1 MIRRIRAQHE
11 KTASGFVL
19 RVDRHRARLAIC
31 RVGRAAERGM
41 ASKFV
46 SMFAGMRARGM
57 TLAAPVLAMPSV
69 AVARAGVEALG
80 ADLASLA
87 PWGLPLG
94 MFGMW
99 FIWPAVKPEFKISI
113 GAMKAPPSGTEFK
126 FEKEEIGE
134 APSLAAGSVG

>member
-1 MIRRIRAQHE
+1 MSNRPPRSI
-11 KTASGFVL
+11 VL
-19 RVDRHRARLAIC
+19 RHLSWWGGAR
-31 RVGRAAERGM
+31 EM

>member
-1 MIRRIRAQHE
+1 
-11 KTASGFVL
+11 
-19 RVDRHRARLAIC
+19 
-31 RVGRAAERGM
+31 M

-99 FIWPAVKPEFKISI
+99 FIWPAVKPEFKVSI
-113 GAMKAPPSGTEFK
+113 GAMKQPHSGTEFK